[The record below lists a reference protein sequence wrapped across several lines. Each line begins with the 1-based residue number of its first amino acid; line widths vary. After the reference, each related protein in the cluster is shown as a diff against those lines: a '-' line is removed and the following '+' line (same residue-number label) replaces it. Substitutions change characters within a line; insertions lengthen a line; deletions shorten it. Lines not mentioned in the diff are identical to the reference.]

1 MSQHSE
7 LLDMALEKSK
17 LAVNRDSG
25 VGDKASLHMYKE
37 AVEAL
42 QKVLD
47 TDLTG
52 NKSKLKSIVRG
63 RKKKKKNDRKKVKH

>member
-7 LLDMALEKSK
+7 LLDLALEKSK

-25 VGDKASLHMYKE
+25 VGDKVSVHMYKE
-37 AVEAL
+37 AVDAL
-42 QKVLD
+42 QRVLD

-52 NKSKLKSIVRG
+52 NKSKLKSIVRS
-63 RKKKKKNDRKKVKH
+63 RKKK